1 MYTKI
6 LVPLDGSK
14 LAEVVL
20 PYASSLA
27 TSQKVANSLIAMCT
41 HGRTGMGRWVMG
53 SVADRVVSYSGHP
66 VLLIRSTGA
75 AK

>member
-1 MYTKI
+1 
-6 LVPLDGSK
+6 
-14 LAEVVL
+14 
-20 PYASSLA
+20 
-27 TSQKVANSLIAMCT
+27 
-41 HGRTGMGRWVMG
+41 MGRWVMG